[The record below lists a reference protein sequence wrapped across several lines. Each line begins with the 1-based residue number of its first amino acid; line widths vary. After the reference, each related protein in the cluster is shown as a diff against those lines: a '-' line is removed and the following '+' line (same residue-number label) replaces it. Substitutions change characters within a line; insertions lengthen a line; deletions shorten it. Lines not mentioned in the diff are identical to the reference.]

1 MYMSIQQM
9 RVNVL
14 PATILPISDLFFTEW
29 YRGLWYG
36 DDKVYSVVGFG
47 PGFDASYVVP
57 AFQSTTNAI
66 LTELNNVRRRRLGAV
81 TFIPPSSGKG
91 KGGKGGSGTSSG
103 KVSSGK
109 GSSGKGSSGKGG
121 KGGSGAGF
129 IRPEYTVAELVASL
143 GSPGNYAV
151 SPEVT
156 ETLLYLSNT
165 ESADFIAALSG
176 SSDAI
181 TSTITNVVDAVKTL
195 VGANPSTAVAGL
207 VECLECLGSLF
218 VNIAKPDP
226 NVTCSTTCQL

>member
-1 MYMSIQQM
+1 MHMSIQQM

-14 PATILPISDLFFTEW
+14 PATILPISDIFFTDS
-29 YRGLWYG
+29 YSYG
-36 DDKVYSVVGFG
+36 NEKVFSVVGFG

-57 AFQSTTNAI
+57 AFQNTTNAI
-66 LTELNNVRRRRLGAV
+66 LTELNNVRRRRLGEV
-81 TFIPPSSGKG
+81 TFILPSSGKG

-181 TSTITNVVDAVKTL
+181 TSIITNVVDAVKSL
-195 VGANPSTAVAGL
+195 VGANPSTVVAGL

-218 VNIAKPDP
+218 VNIAKPDQ

>member
-14 PATILPISDLFFTEW
+14 PATILPISEIFFTDS
-29 YRGLWYG
+29 YG

-47 PGFDASYVVP
+47 PGFDASYVVL
-57 AFQSTTNAI
+57 AFQNTTNAI
-66 LTELNNVRRRRLGAV
+66 LTELNNVRRRRLGEV

-91 KGGKGGSGTSSG
+91 KGGKGGSGT
-103 KVSSGK
+103 SSGK

-129 IRPEYTVAELVASL
+129 IRPEYTVDELVASL

-181 TSTITNVVDAVKTL
+181 TSIITNVVRAVKTL
-195 VGANPSTAVAGL
+195 VNNIFSGTSIPAEVATR

>member
-14 PATILPISDLFFTEW
+14 PATILPISDLFFTE
-29 YRGLWYG
+29 YYG
-36 DDKVYSVVGFG
+36 DDKVFSVVGFG

-181 TSTITNVVDAVKTL
+181 TSIITNVVDAVKSL
-195 VGANPSTAVAGL
+195 VGANPSTVVAGL
-207 VECLECLGSLF
+207 VGCLECLESLY
-218 VNIAKPDP
+218 VNLANNTP
-226 NVTCSTTCQL
+226 NAGVDCSSTCQA